1 MVGLL
6 SYDHIDDNDN
16 TFLPWLEE
24 PMLNS
29 SYSEDGARLHVS
41 ATMCRA
47 GH

>member
-16 TFLPWLEE
+16 TFLPRLEE
-24 PMLNS
+24 PMLNA
-29 SYSEDGARLHVS
+29 SYSEDDARLHVS